1 MSRKNKVMMA
11 IASFAVI
18 LLIGSG
24 IARCSMNH
32 EAAEDQTETSEQ
44 TSEAIERP
52 SGFVTEEV
60 SQDSEDAG
68 IEALIGTSWV
78 GSEDPTITLSIVK
91 GAFVESKD
99 GQNTVTYWTID
110 EERVG
115 TDTIT
120 ATILAS
126 KSMTDAAA
134 PTIVSIT
141 QENEEAIIKCD
152 ALAAIYTQV
161 TEGARTLYFSGI
173 TSKLAESMGTDASK
187 IEAAVSTRAAAVSPN
202 AERAIWD
209 AEVWIDYANNVAT
222 TSFTLDD
229 GASTMISVT
238 RAADG
243 TIEAL

>member
-1 MSRKNKVMMA
+1 MSRKNKVTIA
-11 IASFAVI
+11 IAALAVI

-32 EAAEDQTETSEQ
+32 EAAEEQTETVEQ

-60 SQDSEDAG
+60 SQGSEDAG

-78 GSEDPTITLSIVK
+78 GSEDPTMTLSIVK

-110 EERVG
+110 EEQVG

-134 PTIVSIT
+134 PTVVSIT
-141 QENEEAIIKCD
+141 QENGEVMIKCD
-152 ALAAIYTQV
+152 ALAAIYAQV